1 MTERIESVK
10 AGITAAVVFGLAE
23 TGMIFAHSYL
33 GFQVNPLFSVS
44 QAYVSQNSLVLELI
58 GHIVVAVV
66 SGFLFG
72 VTYRYVI
79 RGDRNPHLQDG
90 AVLAFGLVRGLA
102 VIEGTEFTPWW
113 GLVLLESVVCFA
125 VARLTL
131 DIALRLKL
139 LKPFI

>member
-125 VARLTL
+125 IARLAL